1 MAMQFSSSA
10 PTNWK
15 RVAVFAVA
23 GTVGPL
29 LILVLKRLNFNDVAY
44 RYLYELI
51 AEAVQRVAE
60 LPVCNARF
68 GKPLVPYFLPMIV
81 ADESAQ
87 ALLPDGYWYL
97 PEDFSSSERARRA
110 GYKVMADT
118 SIRLGHIGNYE
129 YGWEDVGAPQTRS
142 AGATFRFGQLEAKPK
157 EFGPGIP
164 NSIEFENN

>member
-51 AEAVQRVAE
+51 AVICPAWSLGVYEYTVGPTVA
-60 LPVCNARF
+60 
-68 GKPLVPYFLPMIV
+68 GWIV
-81 ADESAQ
+81 
-87 ALLPDGYWYL
+87 L
-97 PEDFSSSERARRA
+97 
-110 GYKVMADT
+110 
-118 SIRLGHIGNYE
+118 IGNILVWFLLGLALSGFGRTKTKTVIAIGSTALMCSYVF
-129 YGWEDVGAPQTRS
+129 WALRS
-142 AGATFRFGQLEAKPK
+142 ITSTIGLFLVIILLVIATNIKQRESK
-157 EFGPGIP
+157 
-164 NSIEFENN
+164 